1 MITIS
6 FWNILWTVI
15 NLLVLVIAMKIVF
28 FKPIAKTIEKR
39 QEEANEVIDKAV
51 TREQEAETLAQEYQD
66 KLDSVEEEKR
76 QIIAEA
82 RKNADGTYQQI
93 VSTAKDD
100 AKNIRENAVVEAYNE
115 KQKIIASAK
124 KEIAEMVV
132 DATTKV
138 IGSKAGAAV
147 DSELFDDFLD
157 KAGE

>member
-15 NLLVLVIAMKIVF
+15 NLLILVVAFKILF
-28 FKPIAKTIEKR
+28 FKPIQKTIEKR
-39 QEEANEVIDKAV
+39 QEEANEVIDKAT
-51 TREQEAETLAQEYQD
+51 TREQEANKLAQEY
-66 KLDSVEEEKR
+66 EEKLASAEQEKK

-82 RKNADGTYQQI
+82 RKSADGQYQQI
-93 VSTAKDD
+93 VSD
-100 AKNIRENAVVEAYNE
+100 AKENAKTIRDTAVLEAYNE